1 MRNKFSYQSPLTDR
15 VYMLTMETS
24 PPFAAVDLG
33 SNSFHMI
40 IGRFRLGKLDVMA
53 KFRDMVQLGTELD
66 EANMLSSKAMQRG
79 LTALQHF
86 ATLLIEHQPEGMR
99 VVGTATL
106 RNAKNG
112 AEFTAAAEQ
121 ILNYPIEIISGD
133 EEAKLIYNGVFNSNA
148 IADDENILVVDIGGR
163 STEIIYGTHRT
174 SSSAV
179 SLNIGCISATH
190 DIFPHEV
197 VMAKDI
203 LTGQTF
209 IRKQLDNR
217 IPQFTHIP
225 ARVFGASGTVK
236 AIGKIVNDCA
246 WSHDGYISRDSLD
259 RLFASI
265 SNTSHLS
272 ELKFDDLSKK
282 RMKVFPGGIIL
293 LREIFRSLK
302 IEQMEIS
309 RGALREGVLFD
320 LLAKYKARS

>member
-1 MRNKFSYQSPLTDR
+1 M
-15 VYMLTMETS
+15 VTMEAS

-53 KFRDMVQLGTELD
+53 KCRDMVQLGTGLD
-66 EANMLSSKAMQRG
+66 KADMLSSEAMQRG

-86 ATLLIEHQPEGMR
+86 NTLLTEHQPEGIR

-121 ILNYPIEIISGD
+121 ILNCPIEIISGD
-133 EEAKLIYNGVFNSNA
+133 EEAKLIYNGVFHSNV

-163 STEIIYGTHRT
+163 STEIISGTHLT
-174 SSSAV
+174 PSSAASV
-179 SLNIGCISATH
+179 NIGCISATH
-190 DIFPHEV
+190 GIFPDEGV
-197 VMAKDI
+197 IAEDI
-203 LTGQTF
+203 LAGQTF
-209 IRKQLDNR
+209 IAKQLDSV
-217 IPQFTHIP
+217 ISQFTHIP
-225 ARVFGASGTVK
+225 PRVFGASGTIK
-236 AIGKIVNDCA
+236 AVGKIVGDCA
-246 WSHDGYISRDSLD
+246 WSRDGYISRDSLD
-259 RLFASI
+259 RLFTSI
-265 SNTSHLS
+265 STVTHLS
-272 ELKFDDLSKK
+272 ELKFGDLSKK

-302 IEQMEIS
+302 IEQMEVS

-320 LLAKYKARS
+320 LLAKYKAHS